1 MNLFKLSIMACSL
14 GILSYSFTFSND
26 ISIEKYNEVTNTELL
41 KNKTERVSF
50 KVKGTGSKKITVK
63 VGYGKKVGQGS
74 CCRTIG
80 PNTTTSFTANV
91 GDVLYDSE
99 RKTIITKIYSGLSGE
114 VIDLKN
120 YY

>member
-1 MNLFKLSIMACSL
+1 MACSI
-14 GILSYSFTFSND
+14 GILSYSFTSND
-26 ISIEKYNEVTNTELL
+26 KIFNEKSEEQKKSITTN
-41 KNKTERVSF
+41 NIGDRISF
-50 KVKGTGSKKITVK
+50 KVKGTGSKKITIK

-99 RKTIITKIYSGLSGE
+99 RKTIITKIYSGLSGK